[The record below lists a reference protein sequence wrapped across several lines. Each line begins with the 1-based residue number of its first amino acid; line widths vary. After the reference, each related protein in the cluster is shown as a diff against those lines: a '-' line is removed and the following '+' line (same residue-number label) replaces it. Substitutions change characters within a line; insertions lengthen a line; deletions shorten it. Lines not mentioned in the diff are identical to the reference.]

1 VAFVFNA
8 WYMAAWSH
16 EVTDA
21 PVGRTILG
29 LPVVVFRTENGA
41 LGALSDACPHR
52 AVPLSR
58 GSIAGENIRCAYHA
72 LEFDVAGICRRN
84 PHVEGPPD
92 RIKTRSYAVAQ
103 RHGMIWIWM
112 GDPAQANPDAIVD
125 YHWVDDSDRLAVA
138 TGYVKIAADYRLV
151 IDNLMD
157 LAHAEYIHQTTVGT
171 PGAASAQRA
180 EVTKAG
186 VAVSVNSA
194 WLNLPPSAAVKQMWT
209 QSERVDQFLD
219 MTWRPVGNLFLDVAV
234 TAPGSPRASGMQ
246 LPSAH
251 ILTPETERSTHYFW
265 ASGRDFEIGNKA
277 LTAVFGETVGHA
289 FSTEDKPILEAAQ
302 RMLDATRQRLLN
314 LTAGD
319 AGSARVR
326 AEIDRLASSEA
337 AA

>member
-1 VAFVFNA
+1 MAFVFNA
-8 WYMAAWSH
+8 WYMAAWSG
-16 EVTDA
+16 ELNTA

-29 LPVVVFRTENGA
+29 RPVVIFRTESGEI
-41 LGALSDACPHR
+41 GALSDACPHR

-58 GSIAGENIRCAYHA
+58 GSVAGSHIRCAYHA
-72 LEFDVAGICRRN
+72 LEFDVSGICRHN
-84 PHVEGPPD
+84 PHVEGPSD
-92 RIKTRSYAVAQ
+92 RIKTRSYPVAQ
-103 RHGMIWIWM
+103 RHGMAWIWM

-125 YHWVDDSDRLAVA
+125 YHWFNEPERLAVA
-138 TGYVKIAADYRLV
+138 SGYVKIAADYRLV

-180 EVTKAG
+180 DVIKG
-186 VAVSVNSA
+186 DGSVSVNSA

-209 QSERVDQFLD
+209 HSERVDQYQD

-234 TAPGSPRASGMQ
+234 TAPGDPRTSGLH

-265 ASGRDFEIGNKA
+265 ASGRDFDISNEA

-289 FSTEDKPILEAAQ
+289 FGTEDKPILEEAQ
-302 RMLDATRQRLLN
+302 RMLDATGPRLLN

-326 AEIDRLASSEA
+326 LEIDQLASSEA
-337 AA
+337 AT